1 MNDFRFKS
9 RPRGG
14 RESFRR
20 DAGGR
25 DGGRPPL
32 HDAVCDECGKDCK
45 VPFRPSGDKP
55 IYCSDCFEQKGGRDG
70 GRSRGGRDSGGY
82 SPRTVSDPNMGK
94 LNANIEILNSKLDKL
109 ISLLS
114 AKVAEE
120 KPKLKNKVKKKKVA
134 K

>member
-1 MNDFRFKS
+1 M
-9 RPRGG
+9 
-14 RESFRR
+14 
-20 DAGGR
+20 
-25 DGGRPPL
+25 
-32 HDAVCDECGKDCK
+32 HDAVCDECGKDCQ

-70 GRSRGGRDSGGY
+70 GRDGGRPRGGR
-82 SPRTVSDPNMGK
+82 PVSDPNTGK
-94 LNANIEILNSKLDKL
+94 LNANIEILNSKLDKI

-120 KPKLKNKVKKKKVA
+120 KPKLKSKDKKKKVV

>member
-1 MNDFRFKS
+1 MSDFRYNNRS
-9 RPRGG
+9 RGG
-14 RESFRR
+14 R
-20 DAGGR
+20 DGR

-32 HDAVCDECGKDCK
+32 HEAVCDECGKDCR

-70 GRSRGGRDSGGY
+70 GRPRGGRDGGGY
-82 SPRTVSDPNMGK
+82 QPKSVSDPNIGK
-94 LNANIEILNSKLDKL
+94 LSSNIEILNSKLDKV

-114 AKVAEE
+114 QKVKEE
-120 KPKLKNKVKKKKVA
+120 KPKLKSKVKKKKVV